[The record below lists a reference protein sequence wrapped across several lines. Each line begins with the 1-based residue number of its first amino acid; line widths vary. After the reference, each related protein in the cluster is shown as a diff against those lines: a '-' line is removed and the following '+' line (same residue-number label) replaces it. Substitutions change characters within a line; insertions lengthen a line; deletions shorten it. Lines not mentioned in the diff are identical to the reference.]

1 MTTHNNEEDDTMA
14 ETIDLLSGWPLE
26 EEHQERIKAVSPR
39 IGFRQ
44 VPEDA
49 IQDNL
54 SEVEILLM
62 RNLSLDLGR
71 APRLRWIQ
79 MTGAGLDKL
88 DHELIKERGILVSN
102 ASGIHAVPIA
112 EYVFAFMLDM
122 GYRIPEILALQA
134 RREWP
139 LGVRK
144 LLVGQEL
151 RGKTVGVVGYG
162 SIGREIGRL
171 AAAFGMRL
179 LALKRSPAEKGDAG
193 YTIPGVGDPRGDAP
207 QGLFGPERLLDLL
220 PECDFVVLT
229 VPLTHETEGMIDEK
243 ALRSMKPTSF
253 LINMARGRVVNEK
266 ALIRALREKWI
277 AGAGLDVFSQEP
289 LPSDSPLY
297 QLENVIISPHNAGN
311 TPLYNRRLT
320 DLVVRN
326 LNRYLAGE
334 TPLNVVDL
342 DRRY

>member
-1 MTTHNNEEDDTMA
+1 MTHNNEEDDTMA
-14 ETIDLLSGWPLE
+14 EQIDLLSGWPLE
-26 EEHQERIKAVSPR
+26 KEHQERIKAVSPR

-49 IQDNL
+49 IQESL
-54 SEVEILLM
+54 TETEILLI
-62 RNLSLDLGR
+62 RNLSLDLSR

-79 MTGAGLDKL
+79 MIGAGLDKL
-88 DHELIKERGILVSN
+88 DHAFIKERGILVTN

-112 EYVFAFMLDM
+112 EYVLAFMLNM
-122 GYRIPEILALQA
+122 AYRIPEILALQA

-139 LGVRK
+139 SGVRK
-144 LLVGQEL
+144 LLVGREL

-171 AAAFGMRL
+171 AGAFGMRL

-207 QGLFGPERLLDLL
+207 QGLFGPERLLDML
-220 PECDFVVLT
+220 PQCDFVVLT
-229 VPLTHETEGMIDEK
+229 VPLTHETDGMIDEK

-253 LINMARGRVVNEK
+253 LINMARGRVVEEK

-320 DLVVRN
+320 DVFVQN
-326 LNRYLAGE
+326 LKRYLEGE